1 MHSKPRSR
9 SSLAF
14 VLFAF
19 ALLAFTTGL
28 FLAISTSTYSVVAT
42 VSAFDHLKDAPL
54 ADSGYNQAALRQILT
69 NLAIYSLLAVVTIV
83 LSIIASRFV
92 RVREIERQY
101 EPSRRRQ
108 TSTIAKVEPEPTI
121 AQAEFEPI
129 TSRSHA
135 NFSDD
140 RPLPPIDS
148 VVGAAPLG
156 AAPLAES
163 PAPLGASALGSA
175 PLGAAP
181 LGASTLSVSP
191 VPPAAIIPPP
201 AVAPPTPPVRPT
213 LEVAAERVSTTPLY
227 SEGQSGNTAES
238 SDAPPKPVAHPTP
251 ALAAAETSTSEAT
264 KARKPVTYSSG
275 QLVAIIS
282 ATITV
287 ILAAVAIAGLFFTN
301 AIGISETQL
310 LIALL
315 VLGLLILGLQVLAI
329 TAMAGLV
336 AKRFRSNASPILI

>member
-201 AVAPPTPPVRPT
+201 AVAPPAPPVRPT
-213 LEVAAERVSTTPLY
+213 LEVAAERVSTTPVY
-227 SEGQSGNTAES
+227 SEVQSGNIPES
-238 SDAPPKPVAHPTP
+238 
-251 ALAAAETSTSEAT
+251 T
-264 KARKPVTYSSG
+264 KARKPVNYSSG
-275 QLVAIIS
+275 QLVAIIA

>member
-156 AAPLAES
+156 AS
-163 PAPLGASALGSA
+163 PLGSA

-201 AVAPPTPPVRPT
+201 AVAPPAPPVRPT
-213 LEVAAERVSTTPLY
+213 LEVAAERVSTTPVY
-227 SEGQSGNTAES
+227 SEVQSGNTPES
-238 SDAPPKPVAHPTP
+238 
-251 ALAAAETSTSEAT
+251 T

-275 QLVAIIS
+275 QLVAIIA

>member
-14 VLFAF
+14 VLFAL
-19 ALLAFTTGL
+19 ALLTFTTGL
-28 FLAISTSTYSVVAT
+28 FLAISTSTYSVVST
-42 VSAFDHLKDAPL
+42 VSAFGHLKDAPL

-156 AAPLAES
+156 AS
-163 PAPLGASALGSA
+163 PLGSA

-201 AVAPPTPPVRPT
+201 AVAPPAPPVRPT
-213 LEVAAERVSTTPLY
+213 LEVAAERVSTTPVY
-227 SEGQSGNTAES
+227 SEVQSGNTPES
-238 SDAPPKPVAHPTP
+238 
-251 ALAAAETSTSEAT
+251 T

-275 QLVAIIS
+275 QLVAIIA